1 MRVTNAIQRKTYKR
15 GSVSMHYELR
25 LFSKSEKYPS
35 GYCFQVAHY
44 SNAVLALEQFGKS
57 VELAEGSHK
66 SLADAKMPAKAHE
79 ILASYIQLVRRHDA
93 ATYLDQVAT
102 WEYQQ

>member
-1 MRVTNAIQRKTYKR
+1 MRVTNAIQRNTYKDR
-15 GSVSMHYELR
+15 TVIMNYELR

-35 GYCFQVAHY
+35 GYCFQTAHY
-44 SNAVLALEQFGKS
+44 SNAVLALEQFGKA
-57 VELAEGSHK
+57 VELAEGCHK

-79 ILASYIQLVRRHDA
+79 ILASHIQLVRFNDA